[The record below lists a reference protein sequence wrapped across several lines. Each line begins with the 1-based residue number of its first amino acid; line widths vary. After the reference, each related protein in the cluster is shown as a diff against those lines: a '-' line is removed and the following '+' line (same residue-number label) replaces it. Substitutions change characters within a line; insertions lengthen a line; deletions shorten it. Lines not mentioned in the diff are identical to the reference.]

1 MDDLIA
7 NMTKVQDQH
16 QVRGNT
22 SRQHAWPIKQIMSR
36 GDGHHM
42 ATRPREHMYLLGMH
56 GLGTKGATYRT
67 SDSEFANR
75 SSVAH
80 VHRTTST

>member
-7 NMTKVQDQH
+7 NMKKLKIGTKFEAINPFSMADQVGH
-16 QVRGNT
+16 
-22 SRQHAWPIKQIMSR
+22 IR
-36 GDGHHM
+36 GDGDHM
-42 ATRPREHMYLLGMH
+42 ATIPRENMYLLGMH

-67 SDSEFANR
+67 SDPGFANR

-80 VHRTTST
+80 VHRTTGT